1 MRWIAHTPRMAA
13 KLGAATA
20 LICAALLGAC
30 ASAHTAEYN
39 DALTSWNARQYAK
52 ALTTARSAQDSALK
66 AGDTEV
72 RDKSA
77 YLAGLAAYQLGRMDD
92 ASRSFASVATSADAE
107 LAGNATAM
115 QGAVALEQ
123 GRWSDAAA
131 LYTKAAGML
140 KGKNAEEARALA
152 QAAEERA
159 RGRRADSA
167 PPARSAATGATKGN
181 TQSSPTAKEAT
192 GASTGAGR
200 SPDTANQL
208 TIVAGTFSSEVA
220 ARQRAGTLVD
230 AAKRA
235 GVSAPRVVP
244 ASAPGKRVWIV
255 EIGSFTDRAK
265 AEAALKKLPIPG
277 GVVAV
282 SHGR

>member
-1 MRWIAHTPRMAA
+1 MAA
-13 KLGAATA
+13 KVAASVA
-20 LICAALLGAC
+20 LMSAALLGAC

-52 ALTTARSAQDSALK
+52 ALTTARSAQDSAQK
-66 AGDTEV
+66 AGDAEV

-92 ASRSFASVATSADAE
+92 ASRSFSSVATSSDAE

-123 GRWSDAAA
+123 GRWSDAAV

-152 QAAEERA
+152 TAAEERA
-159 RGRRADSA
+159 RGRRSDSA
-167 PPARSAATGATKGN
+167 APARAVASG
-181 TQSSPTAKEAT
+181 TAKESAQSST
-192 GASTGAGR
+192 SAKNSTGGSAGSGR
-200 SPDTANQL
+200 SSTTAAQL

-220 ARQRAGTLVD
+220 ARQRAGTLAE

-235 GVSAPRVVP
+235 GLSPPKVVP

-255 EIGSFTDRAK
+255 EVGVFTDRAK

-277 GVVAV
+277 GVVA
-282 SHGR
+282 SSQGR